1 MEIKSILEFQEI
13 KDLTPIWNVLM
24 YKEKKIPCVCSWNNG
39 YIKIDCKTYLTK
51 EFLKE
56 LIEADRRNDIKI
68 NRVKFYIC
76 ENIVT
81 TASKVGEYEKITFSL
96 VNLNKLE
103 VEKIDLMTFKSI
115 N

>member
-1 MEIKSILEFQEI
+1 MKIKSILEFQEI
-13 KDLTPIWNVLM
+13 KDLTPIWNVLI

-39 YIKIDCKTYLTK
+39 YIKIDCKTYLT
-51 EFLKE
+51 EGFLKE

-68 NRVKFYIC
+68 NGTKFYIC

-81 TASKVGEYEKITFSL
+81 SGNVGEYEKITFSL
-96 VNLNKLE
+96 INLNKFE
-103 VEKIDLMTFKSI
+103 VEEIDLMTFQSI